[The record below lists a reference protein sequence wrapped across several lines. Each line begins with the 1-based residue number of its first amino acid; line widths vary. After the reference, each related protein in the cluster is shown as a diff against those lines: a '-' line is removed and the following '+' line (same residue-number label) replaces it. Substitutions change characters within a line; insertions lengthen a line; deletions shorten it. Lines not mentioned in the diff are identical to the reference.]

1 MMKKILKWVKSWG
14 RNLRL
19 VFVGVFVAIV
29 AYAHFSADRMRERI
43 TILWGTFTATA
54 GALSL
59 GDVAILIGII
69 CTIGSLLIN
78 WYYKS
83 RDDKRKEAI
92 FRKGRVIDE

>member
-1 MMKKILKWVKSWG
+1 MNKLWAWLKTRGSKARIVLIG
-14 RNLRL
+14 GL
-19 VFVGVFVAIV
+19 VAFT
-29 AYAHFSADRMRERI
+29 AYIHFSADRLRERL

-59 GDVAILIGII
+59 GDVAIIVGIL

-78 WYYKS
+78 WYYKA

-92 FRKGRVIDE
+92 FRKGRIIDE